1 VVDKKKLHRMAGLLA
16 TGIIT
21 VYPYVVATSQ
31 VEETGSA
38 GGHDSD

>member
-1 VVDKKKLHRMAGLLA
+1 MQGLLP

-21 VYPYVVATSQ
+21 VYPYLVATM
-31 VEETGSA
+31 EETGSA